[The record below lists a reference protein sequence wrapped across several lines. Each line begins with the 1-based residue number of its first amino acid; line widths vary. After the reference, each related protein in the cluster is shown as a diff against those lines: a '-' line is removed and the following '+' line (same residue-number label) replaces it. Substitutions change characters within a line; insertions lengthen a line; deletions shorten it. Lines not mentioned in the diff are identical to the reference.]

1 MRFCQGPLFENL
13 VGGSTSPPLLLQQK
27 GGLGGAH
34 YKYTS
39 CFATRAI
46 LFVLIINLCNSQPNT
61 CTALADMLR
70 KIHIRHQASEAP
82 GLIKKKIKNL
92 LERSK
97 FIGMWGTDNRLIVSS
112 CKNYKIPENS
122 WYLKALVNTMST

>member
-1 MRFCQGPLFENL
+1 
-13 VGGSTSPPLLLQQK
+13 
-27 GGLGGAH
+27 
-34 YKYTS
+34 
-39 CFATRAI
+39 
-46 LFVLIINLCNSQPNT
+46 
-61 CTALADMLR
+61 MLR
-70 KIHIRHQASEAP
+70 KIHIRHHASEAP

-122 WYLKALVNTMST
+122 WYLKALVNTVST